1 MCVRPKV
8 MTEIDDARERSSF
21 LGGRFPGASLEGKV
35 LEVAAGI
42 SPGLGDTNWSAVV
55 ICNGGV
61 FLRPT
66 LRATFEARTPGGCG
80 GPLSSEAFGLLVTL
94 LTLGGM
100 TPAGMTPEGMDPVG
114 MTPEAIEPV
123 ASDDTVHLGALRS
136 YAHLHPEWDSVRRLL
151 G

>member
-35 LEVAAGI
+35 LAVAAGI
-42 SPGLGDTNWSAVV
+42 SPGLGDAHWSAVV
-55 ICNGGV
+55 LCNGGV

-94 LTLGGM
+94 LTLGG
-100 TPAGMTPEGMDPVG
+100 TDPEGTTPVG
-114 MTPEAIEPV
+114 MGPEMRDPGGV
-123 ASDDTVHLGALRS
+123 DNRVHLGALRS
-136 YAHLHPEWDSVRRLL
+136 YDLLHPEWDSVRRLL

>member
-1 MCVRPKV
+1 
-8 MTEIDDARERSSF
+8 MTEIDDACERSSF

-42 SPGLGDTNWSAVV
+42 SPGLGDTHWSAVV
-55 ICNGGV
+55 LCNGGV

-100 TPAGMTPEGMDPVG
+100 PPVG
-114 MTPEAIEPV
+114 MTPVGMMTTKAIDPV
-123 ASDDTVHLGALRS
+123 ASDDTVHLEALRS
-136 YAHLHPEWDSVRRLL
+136 YALLHPEWESVRRLL

>member
-35 LEVAAGI
+35 LAVAAGI
-42 SPGLGDTNWSAVV
+42 SPGLGDAHWSAVV
-55 ICNGGV
+55 LCNGGV

-66 LRATFEARTPGGCG
+66 RRATFEARTPGGCA

-94 LTLGGM
+94 LRISR
-100 TPAGMTPEGMDPVG
+100 DC
-114 MTPEAIEPV
+114 
-123 ASDDTVHLGALRS
+123 DR
-136 YAHLHPEWDSVRRLL
+136 
-151 G
+151 

>member
-8 MTEIDDARERSSF
+8 MTEIDDACERSSF

-35 LEVAAGI
+35 LELAAGI
-42 SPGLGDTNWSAVV
+42 SPDLGDAHWSAVV
-55 ICNGGV
+55 LCNGGV

-66 LRATFEARTPGGCG
+66 LRATIEARTPGGCG

-100 TPAGMTPEGMDPVG
+100 TPEGMTPK
-114 MTPEAIEPV
+114 AIEPV
-123 ASDDTVHLGALRS
+123 ASDDTVHLGSLRS
-136 YAHLHPEWDSVRRLL
+136 YALLHPEWDSVRRLL

>member
-8 MTEIDDARERSSF
+8 MTEIDDACERSSF

-42 SPGLGDTNWSAVV
+42 SPGLGDTHWSAVV
-55 ICNGGV
+55 LCNGGV

-100 TPAGMTPEGMDPVG
+100 RPVG
-114 MTPEAIEPV
+114 MTPVGMMTTKAIDPV
-123 ASDDTVHLGALRS
+123 ASDDTVHLEALRS
-136 YAHLHPEWDSVRRLL
+136 YALLHPEWESVRRLL

>member
-8 MTEIDDARERSSF
+8 MTEIDDACERSSF
-21 LGGRFPGASLEGKV
+21 LGGRFPGASLEGRV

-42 SPGLGDTNWSAVV
+42 SPGLGDTHWSAVV
-55 ICNGGV
+55 LCNGGV

-66 LRATFEARTPGGCG
+66 RRATFEARTPGGCG

-94 LTLGGM
+94 LTLGG
-100 TPAGMTPEGMDPVG
+100 TGPEGMTPEGMDPVG
-114 MTPEAIEPV
+114 VTPEVIEPV

-136 YAHLHPEWDSVRRLL
+136 YALLHPEWNSVRRLL

>member
-1 MCVRPKV
+1 MS
-8 MTEIDDARERSSF
+8 EIDDACERSSF
-21 LGGRFPGASLEGKV
+21 LGGRFPGTSLEGKV

-42 SPGLGDTNWSAVV
+42 SPGLGDTHWSAVV
-55 ICNGGV
+55 LCNGAV

-100 TPAGMTPEGMDPVG
+100 TPVG
-114 MTPEAIEPV
+114 MMTTKAIDPV

-136 YAHLHPEWDSVRRLL
+136 YALLHPEWDSVRRLL

>member
-8 MTEIDDARERSSF
+8 MTEIDDACERSSF

-42 SPGLGDTNWSAVV
+42 SPGLGDTHWSAVV
-55 ICNGGV
+55 LCNGGV

-94 LTLGGM
+94 LSLRGLIAEGID
-100 TPAGMTPEGMDPVG
+100 PETIDPG
-114 MTPEAIEPV
+114 RL
-123 ASDDTVHLGALRS
+123 DHTVQLEALRS
-136 YAHLHPEWDSVRRLL
+136 YALLHPEWDSVRRLL